1 MILVTGATGRV
12 GSGVVQDL
20 AAKKIPARA
29 LVRNPEKAA
38 QLAAQGVELCVGDL
52 SDPASIEAA
61 LVGIERIVL
70 ITSNAPD
77 MADLQGNVI
86 AAAKQHGHIRQIV
99 KLSGGNYVGPNAPIE
114 VGVKHW
120 EIEAQLAQS
129 GIPYTLVR
137 SNLFLQTIMQLVHA
151 PLMQFGVL
159 VAPMGEARFAAIDGR
174 DVAAALVGA
183 LSNDACIGQTFYVTG
198 PSAVSMTDVATSL
211 TDATGKPISYMPIP
225 LPLWVGGLKAVG
237 LPQQQIDHYVEL
249 IQLVLKG
256 EMQTVTNDFAAITG
270 HAPRSLD
277 EFLRAYARVNGD
289 AIRIPEPI
297 LPPHPSHPT
306 NAIKGVGHLAVFV
319 SDLERSQ
326 RFYQDVIGMFHS
338 ETIEPQMHPLN
349 AASRQTLCFM
359 SFGKQHHDV
368 VLVLE
373 TTPDGKPVPVEN
385 HGLMHMALRLD
396 DGRSTPEFAQSLMQK
411 GIPIFYG
418 PVLHARGPQGDGL
431 SGGNHTI
438 YIHDPD
444 GHLIEI
450 YQGMSTF

>member
-12 GSGVVQDL
+12 GGAVVQEL
-20 AAKKIPARA
+20 AAKKVPTRA

-38 QLAAQGVELCVGDL
+38 QLAAQGVETFVGDL
-52 SDPASIEAA
+52 SDPASIDPA

-70 ITSNAPD
+70 ITSNASD
-77 MADLQGNVI
+77 MADLQGNLI
-86 AAAKQHGHIRQIV
+86 AAAKRSGQVQQIV
-99 KLSGGNYVGPNAPIE
+99 KLSGGNYVGPSAPIE
-114 VGVKHW
+114 IGVKHW
-120 EIEAQLAQS
+120 QVEEQLAQS
-129 GIPYTLVR
+129 GIPYTVVR
-137 SNLFLQTIMQLVHA
+137 SNLFLQTIMQLVRA

-159 VAPMGEARFAAIDGR
+159 VAPMGEARFASIDGR

-183 LSNDACIGQTFYVTG
+183 VSNDACIGKTFYVTG
-198 PSAVSMTDVATSL
+198 PRAVSMTDVAASL
-211 TDATGKPISYMPIP
+211 VEATGKPISYMPIP
-225 LPLWVGGLKAVG
+225 LPLWIGGLKAVG

-249 IQLVLKG
+249 VQLVLKG
-256 EMQTVTNDFAAITG
+256 EMETATSDFAAITG
-270 HAPRSLD
+270 QPPCSLD
-277 EFLRAYARVNGD
+277 EFLRGYAQVNGG

-297 LPPHPSHPT
+297 VPPHPSQPT
-306 NAIKGVGHLAVFV
+306 NAIEGVGHLAVFV
-319 SDLERSQ
+319 SDLERS
-326 RFYQDVIGMFHS
+326 RTFYQDVLGMFHS

-373 TTPDGKPVPVEN
+373 TTPEGKPVPVEH

-396 DGRSTPEFAQSLMQK
+396 DGRSTPEFAQSLIQK
-411 GIPIFYG
+411 GVPIFYG
-418 PVLHARGPQGDGL
+418 PVLHTRGPQGDGL
-431 SGGNHTI
+431 SGGNHAV

-450 YQGMSTF
+450 YQGMNMF